1 MLFSWPQI
9 EWAGRLLLVL
19 EFALFVYWVVVIG
32 VVGFA
37 DPNTFLSSIASATHY
52 GATFAV
58 YAGIS
63 EIDKANRRVRAGK
76 RVNVEVSMNNM
87 WIAIAVVA
95 LVTDVASVMLVV
107 RGTDSTFLQTAY
119 WVLLVVLNSLF
130 VGMTALD
137 ILWLLVLRASVAVQ
151 NKEHL
156 SESVLT
162 MMHKAVPPQAPIHHL
177 DMTFRL

>member
-1 MLFSWPQI
+1 MFFTWPQI
-9 EWAGRLLLVL
+9 EWVGRVFLLL
-19 EFALFVYWVVVIG
+19 EFALFVYWVTVIG

-63 EIDKANRRVRAGK
+63 EIDKAHRRVRTGR
-76 RVNVEVSMNNM
+76 RVHVEVSMSNM

-95 LVTDVASVMLVV
+95 IVTDIAGLMLVV
-107 RGTDSTFLQTAY
+107 RGTDSTFLETAY
-119 WVLLVVLNSLF
+119 WVLLVTLNSLF

-137 ILWLLVLRASVAVQ
+137 IAWLLVLRASIAVQ
-151 NKEHL
+151 NRERL

-162 MMHKAVPPQAPIHHL
+162 MMHKAVPPPMPL
-177 DMTFRL
+177 DDLQMTFRF